1 MPFAWKNPKGKDSI
15 EKRRERGEISCAE
28 CRRHKLKCNKV
39 IPCSTCIRKGC
50 QEICPNGTLSP
61 SNLTRNALRG
71 KDVRLQRLMQMSRRI
86 RELEDAL
93 QIAHSSATGSARHPL
108 LSEDLLRIKNHLEQP
123 PPATREAGEPDEDI
137 VDSFGT
143 LSILERGVETYIGA
157 DESVLKLGA
166 AGGMQYRMH
175 SSLMSPTSYPR
186 EAFPFSPLYLPTQEI
201 RERTQEK
208 LPSFER
214 ASALVE
220 AYLENT
226 SWFVKT
232 VDREQIMEE
241 LLPLFYKKRSSSSGN
256 VQADPHSLTLLFAIF
271 ACGAVADL
279 TLPPWNEEADLYY
292 RLAWMGFSLRSIFDG
307 TSLQTIQALAIIASY
322 DIFSCRRNSL
332 EGTCKMIS
340 YSMSLAVSVSFF
352 LPSPRRAV
360 LTTIH
365 RTDRLTDPT
374 HFKLPPKQVKRR
386 RLLFWGLYTM
396 DAWKSVGTGRPM
408 SIHPSVIDCE
418 LPEDMDATF
427 TEDGTKLPSVWEI
440 QYQFSKEV
448 MADVVDKLCSARALK
463 YSEILNV
470 DQKIREFG
478 KDKIFSPT
486 TNISPDGSTQSAL
499 RRLLLIM
506 IKESP
511 LLLLHRNFFVRALIE
526 NPADPT
532 KSRFAPSF
540 LTAYLSAVKIL
551 RALEGLMND
560 CGHFVVRIWPIWS
573 HALSATVLLGTVA
586 ACGTSS
592 ALAPQAFTEFSLSV
606 NMLERVQI
614 HPIVKELL
622 PSVLHLRDRAYEA
635 LSNYGN
641 NGSSL
646 QSLIPNRPPV
656 LDDENRLTV
665 VNGTGVMP
673 QSELGVINNTSK
685 LISEYSHSST
695 STTSAGLLDNVRPGS
710 VAQQSSAV
718 CGNRSRPRSLS
729 HSQPSPVENASFPLG
744 GQSLG
749 DPSLSGK
756 ISGSQNLAHQSL
768 QYRDAQV
775 IPGNPR
781 SQVIGPSALHL
792 PPETYSNSRE
802 RSDLRHRTE
811 TLNGLHASFNAELEA
826 FPSDLSNGELA
837 ETLTDPFDSPFSFDS
852 LSTFPT
858 GSFFD
863 TDFDVSYN
871 MRSSTG
877 DESILP
883 LISEDLAPCRTILE
897 DSRFFGYGV
906 AASDQ
911 ESQSGGGGPF

>member
-28 CRRHKLKCNKV
+28 CRRHKLKCNKA

-61 SNLTRNALRG
+61 SNFSRKVLRG
-71 KDVRLQRLMQMSRRI
+71 KDVRLQRLSQMSRRI

-123 PPATREAGEPDEDI
+123 PPATREVGNIDEDI

-143 LSILERGVETYIGA
+143 LSILERGIETYIGA
-157 DESVLKLGA
+157 DVRLSVIAYQRFAFFLIVSTGVCPP
-166 AGGMQYRMH
+166 GGMQYRMH
-175 SSLMSPTSYPR
+175 SLLMSPTSYPR
-186 EAFPFSPLYLPTQEI
+186 EAFPFSPLYLPTQEM
-201 RERTQEK
+201 RERIREK

-226 SWFVKT
+226 SWIVKM
-232 VDREQIMEE
+232 VDREQIVEE
-241 LLPLFYKKRSSSSGN
+241 LLPLFYKKRSSSAGN

-340 YSMSLAVSVSFF
+340 YSMSLAVS
-352 LPSPRRAV
+352 
-360 LTTIH
+360 
-365 RTDRLTDPT
+365 TDRDPT

-418 LPEDMDATF
+418 LPEDMDVTF

-511 LLLLHRNFFVRALIE
+511 LMLLHRNFFVRALIE
-526 NPADPT
+526 NPTDPM

-560 CGHFVVRIWPIWS
+560 CGHFVVRVWPIWS

-586 ACGTSS
+586 ACGTAS
-592 ALAPQAFTEFSLSV
+592 ALAPQAFTEFSLSI

-635 LSNYGN
+635 LSNYGD
-641 NGSSL
+641 NGPSL
-646 QSLIPNRPPV
+646 QSLMPNRPPA
-656 LDDENRLTV
+656 LDDENNLTV
-665 VNGTGVMP
+665 VNGIGVMP
-673 QSELGVINNTSK
+673 QSNSGVFNNTSE
-685 LISEYSHSST
+685 LISEYSHSPT
-695 STTSAGLLDNVRPGS
+695 STTSPGLLGNVRP
-710 VAQQSSAV
+710 VRVVQQSSAV
-718 CGNRSRPRSLS
+718 LGNRSRSGSPS
-729 HSQPSPVENASFPLG
+729 HSQPGPVENGSFQLG

-749 DPSLSGK
+749 DPVSSGK
-756 ISGSQNLAHQSL
+756 IIGSQNLIGQPSQYHDTQS
-768 QYRDAQV
+768 V
-775 IPGNPR
+775 PGNPR
-781 SQVIGPSALHL
+781 PQAIGPSALHL
-792 PPETYSNSRE
+792 PAETYSNSRE
-802 RSDLRHRTE
+802 RSDLRRRTE
-811 TLNGLHASFNAELEA
+811 TLNGLHVPSNAELEA
-826 FPSDLSNGELA
+826 FPLDLSNGEQA
-837 ETLTDPFDSPFSFDS
+837 ETSTDPFDSPFTFDS
-852 LSTFPT
+852 LSTLPT
-858 GSFFD
+858 ESFFD

-883 LISEDLAPCRTILE
+883 LMSEDLAPCRTILE

-906 AASDQ
+906 AAADQ
-911 ESQSGGGGPF
+911 EAQGDGGPS

>member
-1 MPFAWKNPKGKDSI
+1 MPFAWRNPKGKDSI

-28 CRRHKLKCNKV
+28 CRRHKLKCNKA

-61 SNLTRNALRG
+61 SNFSRNGLRG
-71 KDVRLQRLMQMSRRI
+71 KDVRLQRLSQMSRRI

-93 QIAHSSATGSARHPL
+93 QIAHGSATGSAGHPL

-123 PPATREAGEPDEDI
+123 PPPATREVGDLDEDI

-143 LSILERGVETYIGA
+143 LSILERGIETYIGA

-175 SSLMSPTSYPR
+175 PSLMSPTSYPR
-186 EAFPFSPLYLPTQEI
+186 EAFPFSPLNLPIQEI
-201 RERTQEK
+201 RERNQEK

-226 SWFVKT
+226 SWFVKM
-232 VDREQIMEE
+232 VDREQIVEE
-241 LLPLFYKKRSSSSGN
+241 LLPLFYKKRSSSAEN

-322 DIFSCRRNSL
+322 DVFSCRRNSL

-340 YSMSLAVSVSFF
+340 YSMSLAVSIG
-352 LPSPRRAV
+352 L
-360 LTTIH
+360 H
-365 RTDRLTDPT
+365 RDPT

-408 SIHPSVIDCE
+408 SINPSVIDCE

-448 MADVVDKLCSARALK
+448 MTDVVDKLSSARALK

-478 KDKIFSPT
+478 KDKVFSPT

-511 LLLLHRNFFVRALIE
+511 LMLLHRNFFVRALIE
-526 NPADPT
+526 NPTDPM

-560 CGHFVVRIWPIWS
+560 CGHFVVRVWPIWS

-586 ACGTSS
+586 ACGTTS
-592 ALAPQAFTEFSLSV
+592 ALAPQAFMEFSLSV

-641 NGSSL
+641 NGPSL
-646 QSLIPNRPPV
+646 QSLMPNRPPA
-656 LDDENRLTV
+656 LDDENSLTV
-665 VNGTGVMP
+665 VNGIGVMP
-673 QSELGVINNTSK
+673 QSNSGVFNNTSK

-695 STTSAGLLDNVRPGS
+695 STTSPGLLGSVRPGS
-710 VAQQSSAV
+710 IVQQSSAV
-718 CGNRSRPRSLS
+718 LGSRSRSGSLS
-729 HSQPSPVENASFPLG
+729 HSQPNPVENTSFPLG

-749 DPSLSGK
+749 DPVSSGK
-756 ISGSQNLAHQSL
+756 IIGSQNLVHEPL
-768 QYRDAQV
+768 QYHDAQS
-775 IPGNPR
+775 IPGNSR

-792 PPETYSNSRE
+792 PAETYSNNRE
-802 RSDLRHRTE
+802 RSDLQHRTE
-811 TLNGLHASFNAELEA
+811 ALNDLHASSNAELEA
-826 FPSDLSNGELA
+826 FPSDLHNGELA
-837 ETLTDPFDSPFSFDS
+837 ETLIDPFGSPFTFDS
-852 LSTFPT
+852 LSTLPT
-858 GSFFD
+858 ESFFD
-863 TDFDVSYN
+863 TDFDVSCN

-883 LISEDLAPCRTILE
+883 LMSEDLAPCRTILE

-911 ESQSGGGGPF
+911 EAQSGGGPF